1 MGKNNP
7 VKDVIIIDV
16 FASLLV
22 WLLLICLKA
31 AGAIDLHWAL
41 VLSSIVSISW
51 VLYMLTALPVQLFVW
66 IRRRLRRKKNDRR
79 IIRQAKASGAW
90 DKNPTPLGGRALE
103 LKAWEDFK
111 LKRRPG
117 ESDVSLRCRCMNAAD
132 NEYAER
138 RW

>member
-1 MGKNNP
+1 MGKDNP
-7 VKDVIIIDV
+7 VRDVIIIDI
-16 FASLLV
+16 FAALCLWWLLV
-22 WLLLICLKA
+22 CFKA
-31 AGAIDLHWAL
+31 AGAVDMHWAL
-41 VLSSIVSISW
+41 VLSSLVSISW
-51 VLYMLTALPVQLFVW
+51 VLHILTVPPVWLFVC

-79 IIRQAKASGAW
+79 IIRQAKATGAW